1 MKLKKCF
8 LKNALICFFI
18 ISIISII
25 SCEVGLGSA
34 VDTQPP
40 SLTIDGPKM
49 NAIIRESFAIKGSW
63 NDDGSI
69 EDVYVILKRTDGKL
83 LDGVNEEKRIQGE
96 WALSEDDRNKG
107 SWRVVVEPLTE
118 KEKLIDGIY
127 QATVYIQDRSK
138 HITTQTTSF
147 TIDNTPPIIVIT
159 RPSTSIKAKSFDTYG
174 QLFTL
179 EGQAADD
186 NNVSLIEVQVYND
199 EACTD
204 FNHSISLKN
213 VPNSINMD
221 AAIYDKE
228 LGGYISQDEDK
239 YNFEVPLE
247 QSSGGKEFYC
257 KIVAYDG
264 AQKYPV
270 DEKDKQDSDE
280 KGNNADYYYLYKDI
294 ATVVLQNYKI
304 TEVYSILN
312 GSYSSENSRSAIT
325 PEEVI
330 DLIGS
335 DELKTSVGKFILNPT
350 NNPTFQITGRSP
362 LLLNGEDFVDSK
374 NDISNGGQIVVEVSP
389 GLDGILLD
397 EESLKVYAQKCD
409 SNGKVAENAPK
420 IYPSDPTIQE
430 SGTSY
435 RFSIIIRRSDGFE
448 IGGNY
453 IVGVEGY
460 DQSTTKNPVE
470 PAGRAYG
477 FHMASSGNAPSLE
490 VTTPGSGEDVY
501 KRTGQ
506 SQIFSGTVQVEA
518 GVPVLNIYKTG
529 VSDPIITKNFTLAD
543 AVNKNTKNEYSFSEE
558 FGDFGTTSGKQVYR
572 FVASLD
578 GVTSPIVEREIIFDV
593 ISPEITIS
601 QPQLA
606 NKYDEDGNLDTSS
619 KFVNGTIAF
628 DISAKDKGG
637 AGLGNASNPAQAI
650 AKYEVI
656 VDGQAVLSEEIN
668 LENEIAVAIDTTN
681 SKINGKS
688 FIFRVT
694 AQDNAGNIGVS
705 NDEDFTYFADQNT
718 DVPYFVKH
726 TLTPEEISDGK
737 KDFDFNMK
745 QISVY
750 NSLDKTNKLGTV
762 TKGDYLKFRCY
773 DDDGTVRINI
783 KNKRL
788 LSNTQSDWENNI
800 NNLTSVY
807 NKTKDTKALIEF
819 DDYQFP
825 NTDDDCGFYEY
836 VIILSD
842 GNKTETIGPFLVN
855 VAKDKAT
862 IKVEV
867 SPEYARNGNNFS
879 NKITIT
885 PSMPPYSAYRKI
897 EGNVDAEG
905 NLIIENLPIGTET
918 SPGVYEFSDLEVTDE
933 LNASQLLTNE
943 NPVIYYVVDG
953 NNQASTEYK
962 VILKKDNDAPETVS
976 ITAPPAGKINKLALN
991 DDEYGF
997 RGEVKDNKS
1006 GVKTLYYC
1014 FNQNETAPTDISAY
1028 NSEPASNGNYIIN
1041 KTIDMGPTSSVAGNL
1056 YEGNW
1061 YLHIIAED
1069 NAGNRTSPISRQ
1081 FDIDKE
1087 APELTETSA
1096 DDMGYKNGTFTLS
1109 GKVFDSNGLKPGNEV
1124 VITDDKDNTY
1134 SPSIEFG
1141 ANNTWTASIEGL
1153 SEGKHTLTI
1162 TATDKAEKTTT
1173 LKRLVTIDSKKPV
1186 VSQDMILPNGYSF
1199 AGTSVTISG
1208 TTTDD
1213 TPSSGLECI
1222 KYLFA
1227 DGETDSATKSQE
1239 FTLQNAAYWSEN
1251 IDVSALSGSEMNGL
1265 FEQQGIKYIWVT
1277 AYDNAGNVSDTVK
1290 KSFVYDLNNPVISDV
1305 KIQYTG
1311 ETEES
1316 ALDTNTIYTKKTGYT
1331 ISGNFSDSG
1340 SNVTIGVTSNGENC
1354 TVEQTA
1360 NAKSGEWHFT
1370 TSDLADNSYTYIITA
1385 TDASGRMNTV
1395 TAYIVVDT
1403 QNPEIVITETDDIYK
1418 NTNAHQFS
1426 GTITEPYLKSAKAY
1440 LYKNNIATLFKEE
1453 AISPVNGKWSWTVTG
1468 LEDAEYILKLE
1479 AEDDAGNHNE
1489 KASTKKLVIDSTKP
1503 VISLCADKKLFN
1515 VSGSPVN
1522 AGTALSASGTYFA
1535 KEGFTLT
1542 GTITE
1547 VNFKEATI
1555 KNGDSPLSF
1564 TSGGISAG
1572 EWTYTQAQTDGE
1584 YDYNIFVTDKA
1595 GNSESVHIT
1604 VKIDTTAPQTNSIT
1618 APVEGSTGQSAIS
1631 ETSFIFKGLAFDA
1644 EDNTGTGVSKIWYAF
1659 TKDAT
1664 APGTAEEPL
1673 TAYTEMAVNDNAVWS
1688 IPKTINS
1695 GTSASASGNLYEGKW
1710 YLHVKAQDLAGNIS
1724 EAASSRQFDIDFA
1737 KPELS
1742 LEVAKSVYNH
1752 QDITNG
1758 EGSFS
1763 VTGTASDSQA
1773 LALVKVF
1780 AKKGTEAAKEIS
1792 LTVTNGKVSNNDSWT
1807 QTFIFGSAASSADNY
1822 LSEGKYDIWAEAQD
1836 SVGKTTTTEK
1846 IQITIDYTEPQI
1858 NENTLKLN
1866 DLAYDDNKW
1875 YDSKTLKVDIEVTDN
1890 TSGVSTVQCITK
1902 KNATEDRTVPLSKD
1916 NGDRYTGT
1924 AQLSSDGDS
1933 LTIKFKAKD
1942 IAGNETAEIT
1952 KTVKID
1958 TTVPALEL
1966 YKYKV
1971 ADGSLKSAN
1980 GTVYINGTASLT
1992 VYGNYSDLQSG
2003 VKALSFAGTKNS
2015 VQPTV
2020 KYSTAAASDTNT
2032 SYTIDAITEENKA
2045 TIKSWMAV
2053 FENAN
2058 LETATLSVTG
2068 ANNAGAEGLSVEKNL
2083 FAISR
2088 DELPPTLKNLNFTTD
2103 SDHFSVYAKKND
2115 SGTVENYYINN
2126 TQGKFI
2132 ISGLA
2137 EDPVDENNPAASGVE
2152 SVKLEIEDTA
2162 TPKHTYTKTSNTAY
2176 FANIDLS
2183 TFTTPATAKIT
2194 LNDYAGNSYTYTLP
2208 QIIFDTAGPVSIHE
2222 IDSTGKDIVFR
2233 VGDKTN
2239 DDISSTNASAYS
2251 LAWNTYTDS
2260 SVSLSVTYEKIDE
2273 SAGGKYAGGTFGN
2286 STTLK
2291 IRGSFED
2298 SGSGLKQVFYKIYDR
2313 SNSLIFDNGE
2323 ERYNLTDA
2331 EKTQLVEDVISANQ
2345 YFAPLTTPDYKRVFY
2360 NVNKSKYDSAT
2371 VTDQKKLAFGGNQLK
2386 ENGIAVTET
2395 KDGIEYYKFWKIT
2408 ETTYS
2413 FTIPQLNE
2421 GCNYLVV
2428 VAEDNVGNYYLDTS
2442 DPIDHDNNSSTDPR
2456 SFSNFSMNLDTT
2468 SPTIELQ
2475 DPASTTIVYTSDS
2488 YTIKVKA
2495 TDPGVLGVENSS
2507 SGIKSVSLTGNG
2519 QTVSCTKSPIE
2530 DDIWEANVEALLKEN
2545 DSVTISATVKD
2556 VAGTSSDK
2564 VVANI
2569 FKDITK
2575 PSVSITAPADADK
2588 DTADIQ
2594 VNGTISLKGTAND
2607 NSGGSGLKEESSGSK
2622 TLKLYYTTN
2631 SELGGKEAAEITA
2644 EDIKSQNAQTAAD
2657 KFIFI
2662 QETDNSPSWQFE
2674 NLVTSKID
2682 GTTAIADNTPVY
2694 FMVSTQ
2700 DKSGNVGYSKPQKV
2714 IVNQNTD
2721 RPVLVL
2727 SQISKNTVKTL
2738 KTKTV
2743 YGSVSDDDG
2752 TLEKLW
2758 FYSGAKAAMPVLPV
2772 FNTTNKTWT
2781 ATGWT
2786 EITIDGNSWTV
2797 DSEENDGETTW
2808 YFALADAN
2816 HSLFATVGDD
2826 EMKHPYL
2833 KYNDIENK
2841 VDGAST
2847 GVTFKYDTNPP
2858 TPTYLYLYKAE
2869 KNTTTALTTIAAD
2882 TTIPWSTESNIA
2894 FGAAYDVLYAKIIV
2908 EEGTAMKSLKGANGA
2923 LPTSTPVSI
2932 SYKNSQGLSPLIY
2945 EKILEVAGTGTDAGK
2960 YTYYLGPLVMDTT
2973 EQHEFKI
2980 TVEDAV
2986 GNKGYISRSIIVDNE
3001 GPTTLTN
3008 VKPSKLEAVSGVVN
3022 FRGSVNDNENGSG
3035 ILYET
3040 DSNDVITA
3048 YGVEWFIPTYNQVAA
3063 GPTAISSGWEYPT
3076 TKGSASWEIEF
3087 TNLGT
3092 IIGYNSNTYEVNN
3105 DYKNFES
3112 GLNTGLYN
3120 IPVWFRLTDAVGN
3133 IGYVTNNSIRYNPN
3147 ADRPTVQITYPVH
3160 EKDKDYVTMGGTI
3173 NISGM
3178 ANDDDG
3184 ITAVYLQ
3191 FDMDGDDIFENG
3203 VGIEGTPFTST
3214 DIVDIP
3220 NTNSLQKGVLANGTK
3235 SWYKTLNI
3243 SNIDSSATIK
3253 VRAISIEK
3261 DADKNTT
3268 DYLVSA
3274 WSDVLNIKVN
3284 NAVPTFS
3291 NIKLKKFDTAPTSAT
3306 LATSSSSGE
3315 KEYASDMFIRG
3326 SETNWYLTGEI
3337 KVANNTTISS
3347 VSVRG
3352 AHSFDY
3358 TNDENAANDNL
3369 ISYCEDQ
3376 DIQCYFAIPVTLE
3389 SNAGSKWEVTITA
3402 VDNTTGSPQSNRFQA
3417 VINLDRTAPN
3427 FTDTK
3432 TVAGNE
3438 EIKLYKNAYG
3448 SSGVEISSVS
3458 SENYVQNSNSSFT
3471 ITGKINEEGSGFE
3484 RLAFYFKRKGSGA
3497 DTADRV
3503 YNPME
3508 EHGPLNNAN
3517 RTNIASKENESL
3529 YINSE
3534 DLPALYLTD
3543 IDRTNNLTI
3552 KSSALKNNK
3561 NIRKGGLVKI
3571 GDVYRLID
3579 NVESRD
3585 SDGIITFT
3593 PGCDTSFTTA
3603 EFIYAMVIDNNGE
3616 STNSDGSLKNDDGDR
3631 MIESYTK
3638 SGTNYIWD
3646 ANINSK
3652 NIPDGSIEIHCVV
3665 FDKAGN
3671 SCHGY
3676 TTSKVSNNP
3685 PRITSVMLGTNLNA
3699 DTIYDLDTEFK
3710 TYYFSTNANGTGN
3723 TQAGTDIWNL
3733 DAKIDETNYWTAK
3746 NGLVVIPEF
3755 VGGTG
3760 TIYYK
3765 YTKSTGQNAVGLST
3779 VETGTL
3785 TGTATIKELAVSDES
3800 IKQNGQ
3806 DITLSGSDGNKIGA
3820 IILSNGSADTLTTIS
3835 TTAGEINSEYTAPNI
3850 YRFSFW
3856 DSTEGCTPG
3865 QDSQWSVLN
3874 AKFKQDLQDDTP
3886 PTGTITPFYWES
3898 LTNNSI
3904 YSSKTAEEISSIADL
3919 EGHIELEGDLP
3930 EATFSSAA
3938 TSGEY
3943 DRDPKVSGK
3952 IKIEGKAFDETRIA
3966 EIVVSFADK
3975 IITATYDSVNK
3986 SWSYEGNEEGIFKLS
4001 FTASSGPDQ
4010 QGHSVDWELL
4020 ADTSAV
4026 TSGKAA
4032 ATDKTITVTVKDAAS
4047 NSNTPGTD
4055 QTTEVAKT
4063 GYYKVDIVP
4072 YITGVKTALSK
4083 LKNSNPSIYART
4095 ALGHYPV
4102 SSTETITISG
4112 FNLTGGDVKFTG
4124 GATVAYN
4131 AAGNSL
4137 EALTSAKSGS
4147 MSILVNEVESLNNSN
4162 NDNGHGKYT
4171 KTVNLATDPTGD
4183 KTIFTNYYN
4192 RQPNG
4197 DNNNLLT
4204 DDVVVDIWDFNS
4216 EAVKPISGNIEQP
4229 VMKINPSTGQIGF
4242 AFVNGPAYFS
4252 MPGKIG
4258 ETNYSYQ
4265 YWSATL
4271 DFFTSIGLTYD
4282 KLGHSYG
4289 VAAGGDINSENNKNT
4304 ADKFILGTDR
4314 IGTALVSGNIAY
4326 SSKQSTNALRMESV
4340 GMKGTKENPNE
4351 NTYYFEKQRIKSPS
4365 LASAVHGDST
4375 NLYLAYYDVMTDEI
4389 RFKYGNVSYTPET
4402 LISDTYVDDGNV
4414 AFNATE
4420 YMKWYYHAIYK
4431 NEDNVTKNRKMVLKA
4446 DVSAK
4451 VKIAGTNYDKQSCST
4466 GSTGAS
4472 DSGKPNILI
4481 LKNYDEAAMNDLVR
4495 QVIEA
4500 KLQEKGLGDT
4510 EEEAFA
4516 TVMEKA
4522 DQAYAAGTQANF
4534 WGLKTTGWDNN
4545 VPLKKALE
4553 DIKVTKLK
4561 LDIPSKSFDNFQD
4574 TETTSPPTQ
4583 YNNTNVSMI
4592 SGSDTG
4598 SMAGEYVSIGVVSSQ
4613 GNTVDDVVVAVWY
4626 DAENRCLMYSYNTS
4640 PTTVRGGKTHAEGWY
4655 HEKDVTTGE
4664 GNAPIRIFTGDQENA
4679 GEYCQLAV
4687 DALGGIHIAAYDG
4700 SNSDLVYAYLSSY
4713 DASPVTCIVD
4723 SSGVVG
4729 SNITIDVALDSS
4741 GTKAIPRIGYFSN
4754 SCVKP
4759 KIAYLVDTD
4768 SINDGAVEETF
4779 TGKWESSIIPTP
4791 KTLNMQS
4798 AQYNKINVGV
4808 WKDTTGKITDS
4819 TPGTSETHQ
4828 SGSSFDSDSYG
4839 FVYGNG
4845 TDNAVLGYSVK
4856 KGSNSTVETAQMR

>member
-1 MKLKKCF
+1 MKLQKVF
-8 LKNALICFFI
+8 LKNALIFI
-18 ISIISII
+18 FIFSIISII
-25 SCEVGLGSA
+25 SCEIGLGAA
-34 VDTQPP
+34 VDIQPP
-40 SLTIDGPKM
+40 GLTIDNPKM
-49 NAIIRESFAIKGSW
+49 NSIIRDSFAITGSW

-69 EDVYVILKRTDGKL
+69 DDVYVILKRTDGKL
-83 LDGVNEEKRIQGE
+83 VDGVHEEKRIQGE
-96 WALSEDDRNKG
+96 WSSSADDRNKG
-107 SWRVVVEPLTE
+107 TWKVIVEPLSE
-118 KEKLIDGIY
+118 EEKLLDGIY
-127 QATVYIQDRSK
+127 QATVYIQDKSK
-138 HITTQTTSF
+138 HITTQTSSF
-147 TIDNTPPIIVIT
+147 TIDNTPPVIVIT
-159 RPSTSIKAKSFDTYG
+159 RPSTSINAKSFDTYG

-228 LGGYISQDEDK
+228 QGGYISQDEEK
-239 YNFEVPLE
+239 YVFEVPLE
-247 QSSGGKEFYC
+247 QAGSGKEFYC

-264 AQKYPV
+264 AQKYPI
-270 DEKDKQDSDE
+270 DENEKQDSDE

-312 GSYSSENSRSAIT
+312 GTYSSENSRSAIT

-330 DLIGS
+330 ELIGS
-335 DELKTSVGKFILNPT
+335 EDLKTSIGKFILNPT

-362 LLLNGEDFVDSK
+362 LLLNGEDFIDAK
-374 NDISNGGQIVVEVSP
+374 NDVSNGGQIVVEVSP

-409 SNGKVAENAPK
+409 ANGKVVEGSSK
-420 IYPSDPTIQE
+420 IYFTDASVQE

-453 IVGVEGY
+453 IVGVEGH

-470 PAGRAYG
+470 PAGKAYG
-477 FHMASSGNAPSLE
+477 FHMASSGNAPALE
-490 VTTPGSGEDVY
+490 VTTPASGEDVY
-501 KRTGQ
+501 KQAGQ
-506 SQIFSGTVQVEA
+506 SQIFSGTIQVEA

-529 VSDPIITKNFTLAD
+529 VEDPIITKNFTLAD
-543 AVNKNTKNEYSFSEE
+543 AITLNSRTEYRFSEE
-558 FGDFGTTSGKQVYR
+558 VSDFGTTSGKQVYKL
-572 FVASLD
+572 VASFD
-578 GVTSPIVEREIIFDV
+578 GVTSPTVEREIIFDV
-593 ISPEITIS
+593 SAPEISIT

-606 NKYDEDGNLDTSS
+606 NKYDEDGNIVTTS

-628 DISAKDKGG
+628 EISAKDRGG
-637 AGLGNASNPAQAI
+637 AGLGNASNPSQAT
-650 AKYEVI
+650 AKYEVL
-656 VDGQAVLSEEIN
+656 VEGQAVLSEEIN
-668 LENEIAVAIDTTN
+668 LENDVAVAVDTTN

-705 NDEDFTYFADQNT
+705 NDENFTYFADQNT

-726 TLTPEEISDGK
+726 ILSAEEISDGK
-737 KDFDFNMK
+737 KDFDFNMT
-745 QISVY
+745 QISAY
-750 NSLDKTNKLGTV
+750 NSLNKTNKLGTV

-773 DDDGTVRINI
+773 DDDGTVRITI

-788 LSNTQSDWENNI
+788 VSNTQSDWENNI
-800 NNLTSVY
+800 NNLTTVY
-807 NKTKDTKALIEF
+807 NKTKDTKALTEF

-867 SPEYARNGNNFS
+867 YPEYARDENNFS

-933 LNASQLLTNE
+933 LNASQLLANE

-962 VILKKDNDAPETVS
+962 VILKKDNDAPETVT

-997 RGEVKDNKS
+997 RGEIKDNKS

-1014 FNQNETAPTDISAY
+1014 FNHNETAPTDISAY
-1028 NSEPASNGNYIIN
+1028 SSEPASNGNYIIN
-1041 KTIDMGPTSSVAGNL
+1041 KTIDTGTTATAAGNL

-1069 NAGNRTSPISRQ
+1069 NAGNRTTPISRQ

-1087 APELTETSA
+1087 APELTEISA
-1096 DDMGYKNGTFTLS
+1096 DDLGYKNGTFTLS

-1134 SPSIEFG
+1134 SPTIEFG

-1208 TTTDD
+1208 TTTDEA
-1213 TPSSGLECI
+1213 PSSGLECI

-1290 KSFVYDLNNPVISDV
+1290 KSFVYDLNNPLISDV

-1403 QNPEIVITETDDIYK
+1403 QNPEIVITETNDIYK

-1440 LYKNNIATLFKEE
+1440 LYKNTIATLFKEE

-1489 KASTKKLVIDSTKP
+1489 KTSTKKLVIDSTKP

-1564 TSGGISAG
+1564 TTGGTSAG

-1673 TAYTEMAVNDNAVWS
+1673 TGYTEMAVNDNAVWS

-1710 YLHVKAQDLAGNIS
+1710 YLHVKTQDLAGNIS

-1742 LEVAKSVYNH
+1742 LEVAKSVYNYS
-1752 QDITNG
+1752 DITSG
-1758 EGSFS
+1758 AGSFS

-1807 QTFIFGSAASSADNY
+1807 QTFIFGDSADSTADNY
-1822 LSEGKYDIWAEAQD
+1822 LSEGKYDIWAEAKD
-1836 SVGKTTTTEK
+1836 TVGKTTTTGK

-1866 DLAYDDNKW
+1866 ELDYDINKW

-1924 AQLSSDGDS
+1924 AQLASDGDS

-2003 VKALSFAGTKNS
+2003 VQALTFAGTKNS

-2020 KYSTAAASDTNT
+2020 TYSTAVASDTNT
-2032 SYTIDAITEENKA
+2032 SYTIDAITNDNKA
-2045 TIKSWMAV
+2045 SIKSWKAV
-2053 FENAN
+2053 FANAD

-2068 ANNAGAEGLSVEKNL
+2068 VNNAGAEGLSVEKNL

-2115 SGTVENYYINN
+2115 SGSVENYYINN

-2162 TPKHTYTKTSNTAY
+2162 SPKHTYTKTSNTAY

-2183 TFTTPATAKIT
+2183 NFTTPATAKIT
-2194 LNDYAGNSYTYTLP
+2194 INDYAGNSYVYTLP
-2208 QIIFDTAGPVSIHE
+2208 QIIFDTAGPLSVHKV
-2222 IDSTGKDIVFR
+2222 DSTGKDIVFR
-2233 VGDKTN
+2233 IGDKTN
-2239 DDISSTNASAYS
+2239 DDISSANASTYS
-2251 LAWNTYTDS
+2251 LVWNTYTDS
-2260 SVSLSVTYEKIDE
+2260 SVEPSVTYEKIDE
-2273 SAGGKYAGGTFGN
+2273 SAGGKYSGGSFG
-2286 STTLK
+2286 SSSTLK

-2313 SNSLIFDNGE
+2313 SNSLIFNNGE
-2323 ERYNLTDA
+2323 ERYNLSEV
-2331 EKTQLVEDVISANQ
+2331 EKTLLVEDVISANQ
-2345 YFAPLTTPDYKRVFY
+2345 YFAPLTTPEYKRVFY
-2360 NVNKSKYDSAT
+2360 NVNKSDYDTAT
-2371 VTDQKKLAFGGNQLK
+2371 STDQANLDFSGTQLK
-2386 ENGIAVTET
+2386 KNGVAVIET
-2395 KDGIEYYKFWKIT
+2395 KNGVEYYKFWKLI

-2421 GCNYLVV
+2421 GCNYIVV
-2428 VAEDNVGNYYLDTS
+2428 VAEDNVGNYYIDTS
-2442 DPIDHDNNSSTDPR
+2442 SPIDHDNNPSTDPR
-2456 SFSNFSMNLDTT
+2456 VFVNYSMNLDTT
-2468 SPTIELQ
+2468 TPVIELSE
-2475 DPASTTIVYTSDS
+2475 PADTAIKYAKDS
-2488 YTIKVKA
+2488 YIVKVKV
-2495 TDPGVLGVENSS
+2495 TDPEVSGIANSS
-2507 SGIKSVSLTGNG
+2507 SGIKSVTLSGYG
-2519 QTVSCTKSPIE
+2519 QSVSCTKSTE
-2530 DDIWEANVEALLKEN
+2530 EGETDIWKADVSTLLKNN
-2545 DSVTISATVKD
+2545 DSVTISATAKD
-2556 VAGTSSDK
+2556 IAGTTSDK

-2569 FKDITK
+2569 FKDNTN
-2575 PSVSITAPADADK
+2575 PSVSITAPSDADK
-2588 DTADIQ
+2588 DAPDIQ
-2594 VNGTISLKGTAND
+2594 VNGTITLSGTAND
-2607 NSGGSGLKEESSGSK
+2607 NTGGSGLKEETNDSK
-2622 TLKLYYTTN
+2622 TLKLYYST
-2631 SELGGKEAAEITA
+2631 SETSDYVLIKEIE
-2644 EDIKSQNAQTAAD
+2644 
-2657 KFIFI
+2657 
-2662 QETDNSPSWQFE
+2662 NSPNWKFTDI
-2674 NLVTSKID
+2674 VTSKLD
-2682 GTTAIADNTPVY
+2682 GSNAIANDTTIY
-2694 FMVSTQ
+2694 FKVSTE
-2700 DKSGNVGYSKPQKV
+2700 DKSGNLGYSAPQKV
-2714 IVNQNTD
+2714 IVNQNSD
-2721 RPVLVL
+2721 RPLITL
-2727 SQISKNTVKTL
+2727 SQITKDSIRTL
-2738 KTKTV
+2738 KTKNV
-2743 YGSVSDDDG
+2743 YGSITDDDG

-2758 FYSGAKAAMPVLPV
+2758 YYSGVKSEMPATPTY
-2772 FNTTNKTWT
+2772 NSSNSTWN

-2786 EITIDGNSWTV
+2786 EITIDGNSWSIE
-2797 DSEENDGETTW
+2797 SEEDDGETTW
-2808 YFALADAN
+2808 YFAVADAN
-2816 HSLFATVGDD
+2816 HTVFATVGDGTL
-2826 EMKHPYL
+2826 KQPYL
-2833 KYNDIENK
+2833 KYADKENK
-2841 VDGAST
+2841 VDGDSN
-2847 GVTFKYDTNPP
+2847 GVKFKYDTNPP
-2858 TPTYLYLYKAE
+2858 TPTYLYLYRAPT
-2869 KNTTTALTTIAAD
+2869 NTTTALTTIEAASNIAW
-2882 TTIPWSTESNIA
+2882 TTENNIA
-2894 FGAAYDVLYAKIIV
+2894 FGAAYDVLYAKVVV
-2908 EEGTAMKSLKGANGA
+2908 EEGTEMMALSGSNGS
-2923 LPTSTPVSI
+2923 LPTSSPISI
-2932 SYKNSQGLSPLIY
+2932 SYKNEAGNSPLTFD
-2945 EKILEVAGTGTDAGK
+2945 KILQVAGTGENKGK

-2973 EQHEFKI
+2973 EACEFKI
-2980 TVEDAV
+2980 TVVDAV
-2986 GNKGYISRSIIVDNE
+2986 GNKGYISRNIIVDNAA
-3001 GPTTLTN
+3001 PDTITN

-3040 DSNDVITA
+3040 NENNEITA
-3048 YGVEWFIPTYNQVAA
+3048 YGVEWYIPTYGQVSA
-3063 GPTAISSGWEYPT
+3063 GAEAITTGWAYPT
-3076 TKGSASWEIEF
+3076 SKGIASWEIEF
-3087 TNLGT
+3087 ENLGT
-3092 IIGYNSNTYEVNN
+3092 IIGYNASSYEVSAN
-3105 DYKNFES
+3105 YKDFETGS
-3112 GLNTGLYN
+3112 NTGLYD

-3133 IGYVTNNSIRYNPN
+3133 VGYITNNSIRYNPN
-3147 ADRPTVQITYPVH
+3147 ADRPVVQITYPVH
-3160 EKDKDYVTMGGTI
+3160 EDGKDYVTMGGTI

-3191 FDMDGDDIFENG
+3191 FDMDGDNTYENG
-3203 VGIEGTPFTST
+3203 VGISGTPFTNSE
-3214 DIVDIP
+3214 IVDIP
-3220 NTNSLQKGVLANGTK
+3220 NTNPVQKGVLANGTK
-3235 SWYKTLNI
+3235 SWYKTLSINNI
-3243 SNIDSSATIK
+3243 SNPIIK

-3261 DADKNTT
+3261 DSEKNTA
-3268 DYLVSA
+3268 DLLVSA
-3274 WSDVLNIKVN
+3274 WSDVLNIQVN
-3284 NAVPTFS
+3284 NDVPTFS
-3291 NIKLKKFDTAPTSAT
+3291 NIKLKKFNTVPTSAT
-3306 LATSSSSGE
+3306 LSGLTPSGE
-3315 KEYASDMFIRG
+3315 MDYASDMFIKG
-3326 SETNWYLTGEI
+3326 SDTSWYLTGEI
-3337 KVANNTTISS
+3337 NVANTTTISS
-3347 VSVRG
+3347 VVVRG
-3352 AHSFDY
+3352 AVSYDY
-3358 TNDENAANDNL
+3358 TNDENNTNDTL
-3369 ISYCEDQ
+3369 ISYLTNANKK
-3376 DIQCYFAIPVTLE
+3376 CYFAIPVALAN
-3389 SNAGSKWEVTITA
+3389 NAGSTWETTITA
-3402 VDNTTGSPQSNRFQA
+3402 TDKTTGQPQSNRFQA
-3417 VINLDRTAPN
+3417 VINLDKTAPN
-3427 FTDTK
+3427 FTDVK
-3432 TVAGNE
+3432 TVGENE
-3438 EIKLYKNAYG
+3438 EIKLYKNSYG
-3448 SSGVEISSVS
+3448 ASGVELSTASSD
-3458 SENYVQNSNSSFT
+3458 NYVQNSNGSFT
-3471 ITGKINEEGSGFE
+3471 LTGKINEEGSGFE
-3484 RLAFYFKRKGSGA
+3484 RLAFYFERKGSGA
-3497 DTADRV
+3497 DTANRI

-3508 EHGPLNNAN
+3508 KHGDENLAN
-3517 RTNIASKENESL
+3517 RTNLSSSQANGSVS
-3529 YINSE
+3529 INS
-3534 DLPALYLTD
+3534 DGLPALYLTGVT
-3543 IDRTNNLTI
+3543 RTNNLAI
-3552 KSSALKNNK
+3552 KSAALKNNK

-3579 NVESRD
+3579 NIDNRD
-3585 SDGIITFT
+3585 VDGTITFT
-3593 PGCDTSFTTA
+3593 PGCDTSFTIA

-3616 STNSDGSLKNDDGDR
+3616 STNIDGSLKNDDGDG
-3631 MIESYTK
+3631 MVESFTK

-3646 ANINSK
+3646 ANLDSK
-3652 NIPDGSIEIHCVV
+3652 HIPDGPIEIHCVV

-3671 SCHGY
+3671 SSHGY
-3676 TTSKVSNNP
+3676 TTTKVSNNP
-3685 PRITSVMLGTNLNA
+3685 PRITSVMFGTDLNA
-3699 DTIYDLDTEFK
+3699 DGNFELGTEDSEFK
-3710 TYYFSTNANGTGN
+3710 TYYVSTNVNGTGN
-3723 TQAGTDIWNL
+3723 KTVGTERWDL
-3733 DAKIDETNYWTAK
+3733 EAKIDDTNYWTAK
-3746 NGLVVIPEF
+3746 RGLVVIPEF

-3765 YTKSTGQNAVGLST
+3765 YSKSIGANAEGLTSAA
-3779 VETGTL
+3779 EGTL
-3785 TGTATIKELAVSDES
+3785 TGTATIKALSASDENIRDGENKATIS
-3800 IKQNGQ
+3800 AA
-3806 DITLSGSDGNKIGA
+3806 SGNTTGV
-3820 IILSNGSADTLTTIS
+3820 IILANGDTDSLTTIS
-3835 TTAGEINSEYTAPNI
+3835 KTTGEISSSYTYPNV
-3850 YRFSFW
+3850 YSFSFW

-3874 AKFKQDLQDDTP
+3874 AKFKQDLVDDTP
-3886 PTGTITPFYWES
+3886 PTGTITPFYWNS
-3898 LTNNSI
+3898 LTENSV
-3904 YSSKTAEEISSIADL
+3904 YTSKALEDISSVADL

-3930 EATFSSAA
+3930 ADTFDEA
-3938 TSGEY
+3938 SGEF
-3943 DRDPKVSGK
+3943 DNNPKVSGK
-3952 IKIEGKAFDETRIA
+3952 IKIEGNAFDETRISS
-3966 EIVVSFADK
+3966 ITVSFADK
-3975 IITATYDSVNK
+3975 TVVATYNSIAK
-3986 SWSYEGNEEGIFKLS
+3986 TWTFTGNEENIYKL
-4001 FTASSGPDQ
+4001 TIIDPDGPNQ
-4010 QGHSVDWELL
+4010 QGHAVTWELL

-4026 TSGKAA
+4026 TTGKAA
-4032 ATDKTITVTVKDAAS
+4032 AIDKTITVTVEDAADGTH
-4047 NSNTPGTD
+4047 NSSTPGTT
-4055 QTTEVAKT
+4055 QTGETKT

-4072 YITGVKTALSK
+4072 YITGIKTALSD
-4083 LKNSNPSIYART
+4083 LKKNNPSVYART
-4095 ALGHYPV
+4095 ALGHYSV
-4102 SSTETITISG
+4102 AATETIKITG
-4112 FNLTGGDVKFTG
+4112 FNLTGGTVKFTG
-4124 GATVAYN
+4124 GATASYN
-4131 AAGNSL
+4131 AEGI
-4137 EALTSAKSGS
+4137 ALTALSTAKSGS
-4147 MSILVNEVESLNNSN
+4147 MSIAVNEVESLNNSN
-4162 NDNGHGKYT
+4162 NDDGHGSYD
-4171 KTVNLATDPTGD
+4171 KTVNLATTPTGD

-4197 DNNNLLT
+4197 DNNNRLT
-4204 DDVVVDIWDFNS
+4204 DDVVVDIWDLDPT
-4216 EAVKPISGNIEQP
+4216 AVYPMRQKGGIAQAI
-4229 VMKINPSTGQIGF
+4229 MKINPATDQLGF
-4242 AFVNGPAYFS
+4242 AFANGAAYFS
-4252 MPGKIG
+4252 MPGKTVEAARDTSVVAWEG
-4258 ETNYSYQ
+4258 FNVKEFSKLRDYSYT
-4265 YWSATL
+4265 YWNGEL
-4271 DFFTSIGLTYD
+4271 EPFTSVGFAYD
-4282 KLGHSYG
+4282 KYGYSYG
-4289 VAAGGDINSENNKNT
+4289 VASGGDINSGSGNSIDFFSFMTDRWGKALGDTDNSSSSDNTGRHKSSKHDQNSIRIETNGLKIDGASVFETKRIRSPSVVVSAHGNNASSTDTNVYLAYFDVLTAQIRFRAGNIGETLTGVNSNNYNTTKFYKLTKLEKSDTTGLSFYSISESPYWNLTDGNRVKIYTDDDEGNKILVDDYKNNEYVIYNLHVNNKKFALLLSNSTSTTEPLPLYDSSTSTKLMEGTYYIQAIPEKSKGFFGNFTNTFGTNNKN
-4304 ADKFILGTDR
+4304 
-4314 IGTALVSGNIAY
+4314 NITPA
-4326 SSKQSTNALRMESV
+4326 SSKTNV
-4340 GMKGTKENPNE
+4340 G
-4351 NTYYFEKQRIKSPS
+4351 II
-4365 LASAVHGDST
+4365 ASDST
-4375 NLYLAYYDVMTDEI
+4375 AGEY
-4389 RFKYGNVSYTPET
+4389 
-4402 LISDTYVDDGNV
+4402 ISMGVIP
-4414 AFNATE
+4414 
-4420 YMKWYYHAIYK
+4420 K
-4431 NEDNVTKNRKMVLKA
+4431 
-4446 DVSAK
+4446 
-4451 VKIAGTNYDKQSCST
+4451 
-4466 GSTGAS
+4466 GSTG
-4472 DSGKPNILI
+4472 
-4481 LKNYDEAAMNDLVR
+4481 
-4495 QVIEA
+4495 
-4500 KLQEKGLGDT
+4500 GLST
-4510 EEEAFA
+4510 
-4516 TVMEKA
+4516 
-4522 DQAYAAGTQANF
+4522 
-4534 WGLKTTGWDNN
+4534 
-4545 VPLKKALE
+4545 
-4553 DIKVTKLK
+4553 
-4561 LDIPSKSFDNFQD
+4561 
-4574 TETTSPPTQ
+4574 
-4583 YNNTNVSMI
+4583 
-4592 SGSDTG
+4592 
-4598 SMAGEYVSIGVVSSQ
+4598 
-4613 GNTVDDVVVAVWY
+4613 DDVVVIVWY
-4626 DAENRCLMYSYNTS
+4626 GDDLKLHYAYNTTPS
-4640 PTTVRGGKTHAEGWY
+4640 TIRGNGSTAGWTSTTL
-4655 HEKDVTTGE
+4655 
-4664 GNAPIRIFTGDQENA
+4664 FTGDLEQA

-4687 DALGGIHIAAYDG
+4687 DAKGGIHIAGLD
-4700 SNSDLVYAYLSSY
+4700 STNSDLIYAYIAKY
-4713 DASPVTCIVD
+4713 NEPNNVQTCIVD
-4723 SSGVVG
+4723 SSGIVG
-4729 SNITIDVALDSS
+4729 DNLMIDVAMNGS
-4741 GTKAIPRIGYFSN
+4741 GTDAKAIPRISYYN
-4754 SCVKP
+4754 SSTKRP
-4759 KIAYLVDTD
+4759 KLAYLVDTTQANPAGAN
-4768 SINDGAVEETF
+4768 NDLF
-4779 TGKWESSIIPTP
+4779 TGKWECAVVPTSSKID
-4791 KTLNMQS
+4791 LS
-4798 AQYNKINVGV
+4798 DSGNKINVGV
-4808 WKDTTGKITDS
+4808 WKDDYGVVKNS
-4819 TPGTSETHQ
+4819 TPITKVQ
-4828 SGSSFDSDSYG
+4828 SVDHVNNYYSTSYG
-4839 FVYGNG
+4839 IVGGNG
-4845 TDNAVLGYSVK
+4845 SANAVLGYIIK
-4856 KGSNSTVETAQMR
+4856 KDSTTNTIETAQMR